1 MRISEKPNDTIN
13 LHHWLKSTYPNAKYC
28 LVGDDYSG
36 LDWSD
41 TETTKPTAQ
50 QCTDGVSTMQLAY
63 ESNKY
68 QRDRVLEYPSIG
80 DQLDMIYHSGIGGT
94 EFQAAI
100 KAVKDAHPKGG
111 N

>member
-1 MRISEKPNDTIN
+1 MIKLIEAIHSLRPMARFSMDNDVIT
-13 LHHWLKSTYPNAKYC
+13 W
-28 LVGDDYSG
+28 D
-36 LDWSD
+36 D
-41 TETTKPTAQ
+41 TEQTQPTEAEITAELTRLQ
-50 QCTDGVSTMQLAY
+50 SAY
-63 ESNKY
+63 DSNQY

-80 DQLDMIYHSGIGGT
+80 DQLDMIYHSGLGGP

>member
-1 MRISEKPNDTIN
+1 MRHLAIINTHPTVVTIDAEVDARDVDGN
-13 LHHWLKSTYPNAKYC
+13 T
-28 LVGDDYSG
+28 VV
-36 LDWSD
+36 LDESLI
-41 TETTKPTAQ
+41 TQEITRL
-50 QCTDGVSTMQLAY
+50 QLAY